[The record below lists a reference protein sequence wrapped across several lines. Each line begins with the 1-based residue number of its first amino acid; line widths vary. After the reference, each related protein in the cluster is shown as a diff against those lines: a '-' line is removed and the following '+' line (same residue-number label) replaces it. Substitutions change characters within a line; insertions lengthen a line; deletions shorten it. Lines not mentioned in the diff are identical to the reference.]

1 MNIITYKYI
10 SPVYKNCAPS
20 AAQKGALS
28 TDQTWGTT
36 LSNSYNT
43 VFQAGS
49 SMFKSLS
56 GKLNSIINNPQGYS
70 AQDLA
75 MQNSQTLNTAA
86 ANAQKVNAAIG
97 QRAGTQSGAVPG
109 VESGVEQATRAS
121 ADTSILNNMSNQQAG
136 ITEKSDELA
145 IQRQDAAI
153 KEQMALPGA
162 AFDPA
167 TAAAATVTSANAAT
181 AAQANQNAATSDQW
195 VGLVGG
201 LADSAVSGLTS
212 GGMKGIKSLFGGKSA
227 STSSSGGSDV
237 SGSSNAGTS
246 FS

>member
-10 SPVYKNCAPS
+10 SPVYKNCDPS

-28 TDQTWGTT
+28 TAQTWGKT

-49 SMFKSLS
+49 SLFKSIS

-70 AQDLA
+70 AKDLA

-121 ADTSILNNMSNQQAG
+121 ADTGILNNMSNQQAN

-153 KEQMALPGA
+153 KEQMALPGEV
-162 AFDPA
+162 FDPA
-167 TAAAATVTSANAAT
+167 TAAAAPVTSANAAT

-201 LADSAVSGLTS
+201 LADAAVGGLTS
-212 GGMKGIKSLFGGKSA
+212 GGIPKPKASGTGG
-227 STSSSGGSDV
+227 TGDSGG
-237 SGSSNAGTS
+237 GG
-246 FS
+246 